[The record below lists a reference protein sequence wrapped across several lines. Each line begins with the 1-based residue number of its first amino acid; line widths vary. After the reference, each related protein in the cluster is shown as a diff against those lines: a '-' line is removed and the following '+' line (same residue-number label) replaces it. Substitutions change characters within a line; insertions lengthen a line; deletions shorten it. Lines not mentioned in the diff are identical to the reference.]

1 MPNRDGIV
9 SIGFDYKKD
18 LEKMIKDFEA
28 EMNAVSN
35 NTQLSKGM
43 KKQFDNILA
52 EMREFKASM
61 DKELANLGSGK
72 VSQSSFKSFKQTVE
86 NKFKG
91 IREDIDRLD
100 LAVATLNNSMGILGK
115 GIDLSKISN
124 DFKNFE
130 DYVTRTNSAV
140 ENLIHTL
147 GEQGISLFSFDN
159 RNISDVQ
166 SIIRRIDNELKQLK
180 CLHSI
185 QYHSNL
191 TPINNHCFL
200 ILFTIS
206 STHRYIASS
215 SINWTINLFLSIS
228 PAIHIL

>member
-28 EMNAVSN
+28 EMNTVSN

-52 EMREFKASM
+52 EMRDFKTSM

-100 LAVATLNNSMGILGK
+100 VSISDASILVTSGILSLRL
-115 GIDLSKISN
+115 DFSSK
-124 DFKNFE
+124 
-130 DYVTRTNSAV
+130 
-140 ENLIHTL
+140 
-147 GEQGISLFSFDN
+147 
-159 RNISDVQ
+159 
-166 SIIRRIDNELKQLK
+166 
-180 CLHSI
+180 
-185 QYHSNL
+185 
-191 TPINNHCFL
+191 
-200 ILFTIS
+200 
-206 STHRYIASS
+206 
-215 SINWTINLFLSIS
+215 
-228 PAIHIL
+228 